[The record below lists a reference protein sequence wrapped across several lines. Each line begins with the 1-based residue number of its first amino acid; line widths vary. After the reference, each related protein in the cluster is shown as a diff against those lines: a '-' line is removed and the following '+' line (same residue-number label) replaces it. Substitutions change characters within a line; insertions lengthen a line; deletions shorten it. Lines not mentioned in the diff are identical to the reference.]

1 MYKVSCSVPA
11 DPAGRTAA
19 QWAWGHCAHWNPS
32 GVCQREQLQLRQVS
46 PDGRVALSV
55 AVAVADNVAANVT
68 VTAVVTAVVVVA
80 VVFCSK

>member
-11 DPAGRTAA
+11 DPTGRTVA

-55 AVAVADNVAANVT
+55 AVAVAENVAANVT
-68 VTAVVTAVVVVA
+68 VTVIVVVVVA
-80 VVFCSK
+80 VVVCSK